1 MHMCALGV
9 DTCIAAGAI
18 GGKGLKEA
26 LKGFVVVAGSSIT
39 TKMAGIPTLTL
50 AMRFSELLTEN

>member
-1 MHMCALGV
+1 MRALGV
-9 DTCIAAGAI
+9 DTCITAGAI

-39 TKMAGIPTLTL
+39 TKMAIEGFRITI
-50 AMRFSELLTEN
+50 N

>member
-1 MHMCALGV
+1 MCALGV
-9 DTCIAAGAI
+9 DTCITAGAI
-18 GGKGLKEA
+18 GGKVLKEA
-26 LKGFVVVAGSSIT
+26 LKGFVVVAGSSIA